1 MQNNIDHELLK
12 NCTVH
17 LDETLESLNE
27 YILDL
32 QSTSV
37 RGEIMLK
44 IVTLFFDIHE
54 K

>member
-12 NCTVH
+12 KATLH
-17 LDETLESLNE
+17 LGETLESLNE

-37 RGEIMLK
+37 GEIMLK
-44 IVTLFFDIHE
+44 IENLFFYIHE